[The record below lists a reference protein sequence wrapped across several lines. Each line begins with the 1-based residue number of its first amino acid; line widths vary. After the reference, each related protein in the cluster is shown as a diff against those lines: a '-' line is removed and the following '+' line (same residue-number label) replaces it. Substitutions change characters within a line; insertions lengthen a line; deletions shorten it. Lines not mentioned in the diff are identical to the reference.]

1 MKNRKLLSA
10 LVAYLAMLPVF
21 AALAATASEPTPG
34 IDLAELDSDVKPQ
47 NDFWN
52 YVNGRWIARTEIPAD
67 KARWG
72 SFVILAE
79 ESRENV
85 RAIIEDL
92 SKSTDL
98 KDGSTAQQIR
108 DLYNSFMDSERLNE
122 LGRQPLL
129 RELKAIDAIS
139 DHDGIAEYL
148 AHMSRRAT
156 AHPIG
161 VWIDQDSKN
170 TEQYISYVTQS
181 GLGLPDRDYYFEEG
195 DKFDHIRAE
204 YLIYAAKMFELA
216 GFGNEQERAQT
227 CYDFE
232 KTLAEP
238 QWTRVQ
244 NRDRDKTYN
253 KYARA
258 DFQEMAGSFPWAR
271 YWEGTGLGKETHF
284 VVRQPDYVAAFARI
298 FERTDLSTWKDYL
311 KLRLIGDAAPYLSD
325 AFFSAHF
332 EFYSRTLSGAE
343 EPEER
348 WKRGV
353 NLVNGVL
360 GEVVGQEYVK
370 RHFPPAAKARMQ
382 ELVKNLTLAMEDSID
397 DLDWMTPATKKE
409 AHRKLAKF
417 TTKIGYPDKWKDY
430 SKLNI
435 VAGDLIGN
443 LERASEFEHE
453 REVSKLGGPV
463 DRGEWFMTPQTV
475 NAYYNPSMN
484 EIVFPAAILQ
494 PPFFNLHAD
503 DAVNYGGIGVVI
515 GHEIGHG
522 YDDQGRKSDGD
533 GNLRDWWTEQDA
545 DEFQK
550 RTERLV
556 EQFNAY
562 SPLEGFTING
572 QLTLGENIGDLGGM
586 TLAWR
591 AYQKSLEGKPAPAKI
606 DGLTAAQRFFISYA
620 QIWRGKARDA
630 YMIQMLKT
638 NPHSPGEFRV
648 KGPLANFTPFYEA
661 FGIKQGDGMYLP
673 PEQRVSIW

>member
-1 MKNRKLLSA
+1 MAAVGSA
-10 LVAYLAMLPVF
+10 ITLTAVICF
-21 AALAATASEPTPG
+21 ASEPKPG
-34 IDLAELDSDVKPQ
+34 IDVAELDSAIRPQ
-47 NDFWN
+47 DDFWS
-52 YVNGRWIARTEIPAD
+52 YVNGKWIARTEIPPD

-72 SFVILAE
+72 SFVVLAE

-85 RAIIEDL
+85 RKIIEDL
-92 SKSTDL
+92 SRSTDL
-98 KDGSTAQQIR
+98 QDGSPAQQIR
-108 DLYNSFMDSERLNE
+108 DVYNSFMDIEHLNTLGAAPLKKE
-122 LGRQPLL
+122 LA
-129 RELKAIDAIS
+129 AIDAIE
-139 DHDGIAEYL
+139 DRAGVADYFAR
-148 AHMSRRAT
+148 MSRHAIS
-156 AHPIG
+156 HPVG

-170 TEQYISYVTQS
+170 TDEYISFVTQS

-195 DKFDHIRAE
+195 DKFDHIRE
-204 YLIYAAKMFELA
+204 QYLVYAAKMFELA
-216 GFGNEQERAQT
+216 GVDDGRERAQA
-227 CYDFE
+227 CYDLE
-232 KTLAEP
+232 KSLAEH

-253 KYARA
+253 KFAKEDFSERA
-258 DFQEMAGSFPWAR
+258 GAFPWNRYWAGS
-271 YWEGTGLGKETHF
+271 GLGGQTHF
-284 VVRQPDYVAAFARI
+284 VVRQPDYVAAFAKQFAEI
-298 FERTDLSTWKDYL
+298 DLAAWKDYL
-311 KLRLIGDAAPYLSD
+311 KLRVISDAAPYLSD
-325 AFFSAHF
+325 PFFAAHF

-353 NLVNGVL
+353 SLVNGTL
-360 GEVVGQEYVK
+360 GELVGQEYVK

-382 ELVKNLTLAMEDSID
+382 ELVVNLNLAMKDSID
-397 DLDWMTPATKKE
+397 RLDWMTPNTKEE
-409 AHRKLAKF
+409 AHGKLAKF

-430 SKLNI
+430 SGLKI

-443 LERASEFEHE
+443 LARASEFEHN
-453 REVSKLGGPV
+453 REINKLGGPV
-463 DRGEWFMTPQTV
+463 DRTEWFMTPQTV

-533 GNLRDWWTEQDA
+533 GILRDWWTEKDA
-545 DEFQK
+545 EEFHA

-556 EQFNAY
+556 EQFNRY
-562 SPLEGFTING
+562 SPVEGFTING

-620 QIWRGKARDA
+620 QIWRGKAREA

-638 NPHSPGEFRV
+638 NPHSPPEYRV

-661 FGIKQGDGMYLP
+661 FGIEEGDAMYLP